1 MKDALD
7 GWQDARA
14 DKARRIV
21 EPTQRMLLVLKRAE
35 RELLGVLNNINDD
48 RVPHDGDDFHELLR
62 DIREV
67 IESAS

>member
-1 MKDALD
+1 MKDAPE

-14 DKARRIV
+14 DKARRLV
-21 EPTQRMLLVLKRAE
+21 EEAQRMYFLLVRAE
-35 RELLGVLNNINDD
+35 RELLGVLNNINED
-48 RVPHDGDDFHELLR
+48 RIPHDGDDFHELLR

>member
-1 MKDALD
+1 MKDALE

-14 DKARRIV
+14 DKARRLV
-21 EPTQRMLLVLKRAE
+21 EEAQRMYFLLVRAE
-35 RELLGVLNNINDD
+35 RELLGVLNNINED
-48 RVPHDGDDFHELLR
+48 RIPHDGDDFHELLR